1 MAFKISFSSNGL
13 EVLLRNLKYLDVCLQ
28 PFELF
33 TFNLFPSRRDCFA
46 YNALFKSNGGESTK
60 PKGMRNRKTY
70 ISFSPILKYE
80 SFATVG
86 EIRVWWRADFQSGS
100 RVLKKV
106 F

>member
-1 MAFKISFSSNGL
+1 MAFAIS
-13 EVLLRNLKYLDVCLQ
+13 RQ
-28 PFELF
+28 
-33 TFNLFPSRRDCFA
+33 T
-46 YNALFKSNGGESTK
+46 T
-60 PKGMRNRKTY
+60 TY
-70 ISFSPILKYE
+70 IYE